1 MASVVGFAQTQLS
14 DSIMQLKQVQIT
26 AQRIQNFSS
35 GTKIQNIDSALI
47 SQYST
52 NNLADLLENESPLF
66 VKSYGMGSLA
76 TTSFRGGNANQ
87 TAVLWNGFNIN
98 SPMNGQLDFAL
109 IPNDFLEKVD
119 IQYGGG
125 SALWGSGAVGGT
137 IHLNNESRF
146 DEGWKVNI
154 GGTFGSFDNYQ
165 QQLKVLFSQKK
176 WVSSF
181 KFFNHTAQNDFPFY
195 NTLKSDTLK
204 QIQRHAQ
211 LKQFGLLTEN
221 SFKINENQQINF
233 CIWYQNTDR
242 NIPPL
247 MLQTLNN
254 TNQKDE
260 TKRFTTQWQRNG
272 KMTNYFIRTAYFDEN
287 LIYSDYSYSYV
298 SPNRAK
304 TFIAEA
310 ESKIN
315 LNKNNLLNLGTN
327 NTFVKASSD
336 GYSGG
341 HQQNRTAIFVSYRFI
356 SSNKK
361 LQSAIS
367 ARQEMLLQKLMPFV
381 YSFGA
386 EYKFSKWFS
395 AKCNAAKV
403 YRIPT
408 LNDLYWNPG
417 GNSALQSEKGFSE
430 DAGLLFH
437 FNLPKQ
443 KINFSFEPTV
453 FNKIINNWILW
464 LPGESFWSPQNILEV
479 WSRGMET
486 RSELKFAMQKI
497 SFKLNLMTNY
507 VLSTNEKA
515 STENDASLHKQ
526 LIYTPMYSGHLKL
539 SLQYKKVSIS
549 YLQNYTGYRY
559 TSTDNTEFLT
569 PFTLANIYTS
579 YQFVIK
585 NFNINFFA
593 EANNIFNQQYQ
604 VLLNRAMP
612 LVNYQ
617 AGFSIQFH
625 QNNKQNSIK

>member
-1 MASVVGFAQTQLS
+1 MASVVGLAQTNLS
-14 DSIMQLKQVQIT
+14 DSVLQLKQVQIT

-35 GTKIQNIDSALI
+35 GTKIQTIDSASI
-47 SQYST
+47 SQYSS
-52 NNLADLLENESPLF
+52 NNLADLLENESPIF
-66 VKSYGMGSLA
+66 VKSYGLGSLA
-76 TTSFRGGNANQ
+76 TTSFRGGNATQ

-109 IPNDFLEKVD
+109 IPNNFLEKVD

-137 IHLNNESRF
+137 IHLNNELKF
-146 DEGWKVNI
+146 NEGLKVNI
-154 GGTFGSFDNYQ
+154 GSTFSSFDTYQ
-165 QQLKVLFSQKK
+165 QQLKILFSQKK

-181 KFFNHTAQNDFPFY
+181 KFFNHTAQNNFPFY
-195 NTLKSDTLK
+195 NTLKSDTPR
-204 QIQRHAQ
+204 QIQNHAQ
-211 LKQFGLLTEN
+211 LKQVGLLSEN

-247 MLQTLNN
+247 MLQTSNN

-260 TKRFTTQWQRNG
+260 TKRFTSQWQRNG
-272 KMTNYFIRTAYFDEN
+272 KTANYFIRAAYFDEN
-287 LIYSDYSYSYV
+287 LIYSDYSYNYV
-298 SPNRAK
+298 SPNSAK

-315 LNKNNLLNLGTN
+315 VDKNNLLNFGFN
-327 NTFVKASSD
+327 NTFVKATSD
-336 GYSGG
+336 GYSEA
-341 HQQNRTAIFVSYRFI
+341 HQQNRTALFASYRFN

-361 LQSAIS
+361 FQTTIS
-367 ARQEMLLQKLMPFV
+367 ARQEMLLQKLTPFV

-386 EYKFSKWFS
+386 EYKFSKWLS
-395 AKCNAAKV
+395 AKCSAAKV
-403 YRIPT
+403 YRTPT

-417 GNSALQSEKGFSE
+417 GNPGLQSESGFSE
-430 DAGLLFH
+430 DVGLLFH
-437 FNLPKQ
+437 FIFPKK

-453 FNKIINNWILW
+453 FNRTINNWILW
-464 LPGESFWSPQNILEV
+464 LPGESFWSPQNILQV

-486 RSELKFAMQKI
+486 RSELKFTTQNF
-497 SFKLNLMTNY
+497 SFKINVMTNY
-507 VLSTNEKA
+507 VLSTNDKA
-515 STENDASLHKQ
+515 TTANDASLHKQ

-539 SLQYKKVSIS
+539 SLQYKKIAVS

-569 PFTLANIYTS
+569 PYSLANIYAM

-585 NFNINFFA
+585 NYSINFFA

-625 QNNKQNSIK
+625 QNKQLK